1 MSHCIAG
8 IPELPSGLPAWLMS
22 ARADRFAAEDEGAG
36 VAEIELVGDDDG
48 VVVVGDRSAIERF
61 LDHAGLLSWA
71 RDFDLGKLSNAMNAG
86 ADVLTAASGVVEQSA
101 MYLKLTP
108 ESAKRL
114 KDAGGLMKT
123 KTKGISHAMLG
134 ETGKTSLKWLQVED
148 GTASLLTNPAVLSGV
163 GGLMSQFAQQAEA
176 QELRAL
182 LVSIEE
188 KLDDVRR
195 AQRDAVLARMK
206 RAGEAI
212 EEAMTLR
219 EHGGDPRTLWDK
231 VSGES
236 STILNVQEE
245 ALLALSALADKVD
258 GKRKTGELK
267 KVTQEIEGEVAV
279 QLAILARCFELQD
292 EFRVVELDHVLA
304 TAPEYLDGHRRGLA
318 AAREKR
324 RAGVLYHTTRLM
336 AQMDAAGGIANENII
351 LHARAARSV
360 VDSLN
365 STAEI
370 VDDFHAP
377 LGIESDR
384 DVLGAT
390 PWREAFRDPQQ
401 RRTATKEVGQKALVG
416 VGAAGALALSVVV
429 VKRGGGRSDS

>member
-1 MSHCIAG
+1 MPG
-8 IPELPSGLPAWLMS
+8 
-22 ARADRFAAEDEGAG
+22 
-36 VAEIELVGDDDG
+36 EIELVGDDEG
-48 VVVVGDRSAIERF
+48 VVVIGDRSAIERF
-61 LDHAGLLSWA
+61 LDHAGLLMRA
-71 RDFDLGKLSNAMNAG
+71 QEFDLGKLNTVIKTG
-86 ADVLTAASGVVEQSA
+86 ADVLTAASGIVEQSA

-114 KDAGGLMKT
+114 HDAGGLMKT
-123 KTKGISHAMLG
+123 KTKGVSHAMLG
-134 ETGKTSLKWLQVED
+134 QTGKTSLKWLQVED
-148 GTASLLTNPAVLSGV
+148 NAASLLTNPAVLSGV

-182 LVSIEE
+182 LVSIDE
-188 KLDDVRR
+188 KLDGVRR

-212 EEAMTLR
+212 EEAITLR

-245 ALLALSALADKVD
+245 ALLALRALADKVD
-258 GKRKTGELK
+258 RKRKTGELK
-267 KVTQEIEGEVAV
+267 KVTQEIEREVAV
-279 QLAILARCFELQD
+279 QLAVLARCFELQD
-292 EFRVVELDHVLA
+292 KFRVVELDHVLA
-304 TAPEYLDGHRRGLA
+304 TAPENLDGHRSGLA

-324 RAGVLYHTTRLM
+324 RADVLEHTTRLM
-336 AQMDAAGGIANENII
+336 AQMDVAGGIANENIL

-377 LGIESDR
+377 LGIESAR
-384 DVLGAT
+384 DVLSVA
-390 PWREAFRDPQQ
+390 PWKEAFRDPQQ
-401 RRTATKEVGQKALVG
+401 RKTAGKELGQKALVG
-416 VGAAGALALSVVV
+416 VGAVGTVALSVVV
-429 VKRGGGRSDS
+429 AKRNGGPPSS